1 MQQSERSRML
11 GDMPM
16 KALVP
21 KVGLPIMVS
30 MIVQALYNV
39 VDSIFV
45 ARYNPHALTA
55 VSLVYPV
62 QMLMIALSTGMGVGI
77 SSLLSRKLGAG
88 EREDARRAAWNGML
102 IEGAGCLI
110 FMAVGL
116 FLTPALLNT
125 LVSDNLQNA
134 AGIREMGVSYLS
146 IVTIFSQGIFMA
158 ILFERMLQATGNTVN
173 AMMTQLAGA
182 VTNIVLD
189 PIMIFGLLGFP
200 ALGVA
205 GAAVAT
211 VIGQFVSAG
220 LGLFLNQRKNDEL
233 RLRLPDF
240 RPDAALLAGI
250 LTVGLPSTVMQAIGS
265 VMNVGLNGLLSSFA
279 QGNAAVNVLN
289 VYFKLQSFVFMPVFG
304 LGSGM
309 IAIVGYN
316 FGARNRRRIY
326 EAVRV
331 SLTWAVGILLV
342 GMLVF
347 QLFPGMLMSI
357 FDSDAEPEVA
367 RQMREMGVN
376 ALWTISWCFL
386 PAAIGITLSNVF
398 QAVGKGTYSMI
409 MSICRQ
415 LLVLLPVAYLLKA
428 LFGTVDAV
436 WWCFVIAEAVSL
448 VLCLLLYRRCDRKM
462 LQPLDHTQAQPPQP
476 AKGDAI

>member
-11 GDMPM
+11 GEMPM
-16 KALVP
+16 RQLVP

-39 VDSIFV
+39 VDSIYV
-45 ARYNPHALTA
+45 ARFSPSALTA

-88 EREDARRAAWNGML
+88 LRIEARRAAWNGLLIEACGSLLFML
-102 IEGAGCLI
+102 I
-110 FMAVGL
+110 GL
-116 FLTPALLNT
+116 TLTPTLLQL
-125 LVSDNLQNA
+125 LVSDQLQNA
-134 AGIREMGVSYLS
+134 ESIRDMGVQYLS
-146 IVTIFSQGIFMA
+146 IVTIFSQGVFMA

-173 AMMTQLAGA
+173 SMMTQLAGA
-182 VTNIVLD
+182 LTNILLD
-189 PIMIFGLLGFP
+189 PLLIFGLLGCP
-200 ALGVA
+200 RMGIS

-211 VIGQFVSAG
+211 VIGQFVSAL
-220 LGLFLNQRKNDEL
+220 LGFILNQKKNPEL
-233 RLRLPDF
+233 RLKAADF
-240 RPDAALLAGI
+240 AIDAALISGI
-250 LTVGLPSTVMQAIGS
+250 MVVGLPSTVMQAIGS
-265 VMNVGLNGLLSSFA
+265 VMNIGLNGLLSSFD

-304 LGSGM
+304 LSSGM

-316 FGARNRRRIY
+316 YGARNRDRVY
-326 EAVRV
+326 QAVRV
-331 SLTWAVGILLV
+331 SLCWAGCIMLA
-342 GMLVF
+342 GMLLF
-347 QLFPGMLMSI
+347 QLAPDMLMSI

-367 RQMREMGVN
+367 RQMREMGVV
-376 ALWTISWCFL
+376 ALRIISLNFL

-398 QAVGKGTYSMI
+398 QAVGKGVYSMI

-415 LLVLLPVAYLLKA
+415 LLVLLPVAYLLK
-428 LFGTVDAV
+428 LIFGTVDAV

-448 VLCLLLYRRCDRKM
+448 VLCLLLYRKCDREM
-462 LQPLDHTQAQPPQP
+462 LRPLAEPAPAAQSSN
-476 AKGDAI
+476 